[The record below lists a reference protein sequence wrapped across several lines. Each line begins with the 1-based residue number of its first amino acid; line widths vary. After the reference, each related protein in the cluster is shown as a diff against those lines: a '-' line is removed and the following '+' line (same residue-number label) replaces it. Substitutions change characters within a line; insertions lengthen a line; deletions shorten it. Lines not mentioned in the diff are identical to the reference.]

1 MAGWLALAIFNDFGY
16 EFGSLGDGLEMAG
29 RWLGEH
35 LLYYNTH
42 FVLNKKQNNE
52 YHQYNNTTIQYNHK
66 QKEPDGWVVGFF
78 EFQEQ
83 SDGNLNRRK
92 MARRWLGGWPLLFP
106 KIAGVIP
113 DRCKIAGR

>member
-1 MAGWLALAIFNDFGY
+1 MISGMNLDRW
-16 EFGSLGDGLEMAG
+16 EMAG
-29 RWLGEH
+29 RWLGDGWEM
-35 LLYYNTH
+35 TGRTPV
-42 FVLNKKQNNE
+42 VLQHPFFIKQKQNNE